1 MNEASRFQVYLVLG
15 VGVLSM
21 SFAAILIRLVQAP
34 SLTVAAWRL
43 TFAALA
49 LAPWAL
55 RRGIH
60 LSPRDLGLCA
70 LGGLFLALHF
80 ALWIESLHHTT
91 VASSV
96 VLVTTN
102 PIFVGLLSFIF
113 GERPTRRL
121 WLGIILSVGGA
132 VLIGWGDFGTGS
144 EVLLGDLMALGGA
157 VMMSCYLLLTRR
169 VRARV
174 DLWPY
179 VAVAYSVAAL
189 LLLAAAGATG
199 APLVDLRGIDWLWI
213 VLLGLG
219 PQVLGHTSMNWALRY
234 LSPGAVAVTILG
246 EPVGSALWAW
256 VIFGERV
263 GLWQALGCLIVLFG
277 IAYTARTE
285 GYGFETDPKPPRT

>member
-1 MNEASRFQVYLVLG
+1 MNEVGRFRVYLVLG
-15 VGVLSM
+15 VGLLSM
-21 SFAAILIRLVQAP
+21 SFGAVLIRLVQAP

-43 TFAALA
+43 AFAAVV

-60 LSPRDLGLCA
+60 LSRRDLSLCA

-96 VLVTTN
+96 VLVATN

-132 VLIGWGDFGTGS
+132 VLIGWGDFGTGA

-157 VMMSCYLLLTRR
+157 VMMSCYLTLTRR
-169 VRARV
+169 MRVRV
-174 DLWPY
+174 ELGPY
-179 VAVAYSVAAL
+179 VAVTYSVAAAL
-189 LLLAAAGATG
+189 LMSAAGATG
-199 APLVDLRGIDWLWI
+199 APLVDLRGMDWLWI

-219 PQVLGHTSMNWALRY
+219 PQVLGHTSINWALRY
-234 LSPGAVAVTILG
+234 LSPGVVAVAMLG
-246 EPVGSALWAW
+246 EPVGAALWAW

-263 GLWQALGCLIVLFG
+263 GPWQALGGLIVLLG
-277 IAYTARTE
+277 IAYTARAE
-285 GYGFETDPKPPRT
+285 G